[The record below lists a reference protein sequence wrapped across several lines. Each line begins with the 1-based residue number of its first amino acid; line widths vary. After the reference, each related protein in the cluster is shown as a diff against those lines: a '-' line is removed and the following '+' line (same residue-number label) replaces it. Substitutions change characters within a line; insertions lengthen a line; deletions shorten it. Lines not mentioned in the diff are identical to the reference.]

1 MFPRGFSTTIISL
14 FLLGLSY
21 LTVNG
26 QSTYGS
32 IAGSVTDP
40 SGAAINDA
48 QVTLTSIGTS
58 QKRTQVTRMDGLYS
72 FVNLIP
78 DQYRLEVE
86 KEGFKHFVRE
96 PIIVQ
101 VQQSLRIDA
110 TMQIGELNQSVV
122 VSSETPFLQ
131 PNTSSLGQV
140 VEQRKAN
147 ELPLNGRNVFN
158 LVALSPA
165 VVPQGQSSGTPVGT
179 NPFGWGNYQIGGSFG
194 NQSAAYLDGQPLNIG
209 YINLPIL
216 IPTQDSVQEFKV
228 QTNSLGPEW
237 GKFSGGVIN
246 ISTKSGTNQIHG
258 QAYEYLRNR
267 VFNANNFFNN
277 LNGVERAPFTQNQ
290 FGANAG
296 GPVYLPKLY
305 DGRNKTFWF
314 FNWEG
319 FRLRQ
324 GQTFTTTVPTD
335 LMRQGN
341 FSQLRSPNPEQDI
354 IIYNPLAL
362 NPNGTRT
369 PFANNTIPAGMIDP
383 TSRALLNLWPAPTG
397 PGIVNNYTVASSVG
411 GNQNQVVTRIDHN
424 IGAKQRIYG
433 RFSHWDVLNLPVDP
447 LGTGLCVDRC
457 TETYTTRAVAV
468 GYNYTFNPNT
478 IADLN
483 ISVSRFKYN
492 RNPANAGFDLTQIGW
507 PASLNSEV
515 PDVMRTPPTPCVL
528 GMTDNIMCT
537 QGQSFIQDRNTQFNI
552 SPSMTMIRDRHIFQ
566 FGGQLLIG
574 RDNYTQTNI
583 ASGAFAFDG
592 NFTSSSVENG
602 TGGFGFATY
611 LLGYAN
617 RQGNVVNHFFGAA
630 QVPAFT
636 AGQQIYR
643 ALFFGDTWKVTK
655 KLTLNLGLRYEQQGP
670 WSERFDRMSYWDQNT
685 LSSLA
690 GPSGI
695 ADLKGDV
702 FLVGTGPVDSRNNF
716 KLDKKNLAPRIG
728 LAFSLTPKTVVRSGY
743 GIFWIPNYV
752 SFAVNPLNDSLS
764 LATTVYVGSTDGG
777 RTFVNRLSN
786 AFPSGI
792 AAPPGRNVDLQQFLS
807 GKALN
812 VVNYS
817 DHPYGYVQ
825 QWNLNIQ
832 RELPGGFFVDAA
844 YAGSKGTHLP
854 AYSSQIDQL
863 PNQYLTLGQGLL
875 ANVPNPF
882 FDTLG
887 GNGTVL
893 GGETI
898 TLGQSLRPY
907 PQFDG
912 VQLGGQG
919 NYDSI
924 YHSLQLTVQRRF
936 SNGGSLLVAY
946 TVSKLI
952 SNTDTITTWLEGDS
966 GGAGAI
972 QDNYNLRGERSLS
985 SQDIPQRLSISYVV
999 DLPFG
1004 PGKKFLPGVNGAAQ
1018 KLVSGWGV
1026 QGVTTFQSGFPLK
1039 FSDTNL
1045 AQQFGAGARP
1055 NRVAG
1060 CDPALS
1066 GSAQSRLDQWFN
1078 TACFTPA
1085 PDFTFGSEP
1094 RVDPQLR
1101 QQGIQNFDFAVFKT
1115 TRFGPDERL
1124 GIQFRTEFFNIFNRV
1139 QFGPPVTNITDTT
1152 NFGIV
1157 NSQINNPRLVQ
1168 FALKFLF

>member
-1 MFPRGFSTTIISL
+1 MCSRRFSTIIFSL
-14 FLLGLSY
+14 ALACLSY
-21 LTVNG
+21 HVVG
-26 QSTYGS
+26 AQSTYGS
-32 IAGSVTDP
+32 IAGAVTD
-40 SGAAINDA
+40 STGAAISDA
-48 QVTLTSIGTS
+48 QVTLTSISTS
-58 QKRTQVTRMDGLYS
+58 QKRTQVTSSDGLYS

-78 DQYRLEVE
+78 GRYRLEVN
-86 KEGFKHFVRE
+86 KQGFRQFIRE
-96 PIIVQ
+96 PIIVE

-110 TMQIGELNQSVV
+110 AMQVGDFSQTVV
-122 VSSETPFLQ
+122 ISAETPFLQ
-131 PNTSSLGQV
+131 PHTSSLGQV

-194 NQSAAYLDGQPLNIG
+194 NQSAQYLDGQPLNIG
-209 YINLPIL
+209 YINLPVL

-246 ISTKSGTNQIHG
+246 ISTKSGTNEIHG

-277 LNGVERAPFTQNQ
+277 RSGVERAPFTQNQ

-296 GPVYLPKLY
+296 GPVYIPKVY

-335 LMRQGN
+335 LMRRGN
-341 FSQLRSPNPEQDI
+341 FSELLAGPNPI
-354 IIYNPLAL
+354 TIYNPG
-362 NPNGTRT
+362 PNGMRT
-369 PFANNTIPAGMIDP
+369 PFVNNTIPDGQIDP
-383 TSRALLNLWPAPTG
+383 TARALLNLWPAPTG
-397 PGIVNNYTVASSVG
+397 PDIVNNYTVASSVG
-411 GNQNQVVTRIDHN
+411 GNHNQVVTRIDHN
-424 IGAKQRIYG
+424 IGSKQRIYG
-433 RFSHWDVLNLPVDP
+433 RFSYWDVLNLPVDP

-457 TETYTTRAVAV
+457 TEVYSTYAAAV
-468 GYNYTFNPNT
+468 GYNYTFSPAT

-483 ISVSRFKYN
+483 VSVSRFKYN
-492 RNPANAGFDLTQIGW
+492 RNPINAGFDLTQIGW
-507 PASLNSEV
+507 PAAFNSQV

-537 QGQSFIQDRNTQFNI
+537 QGQSFIQDRNTQFNL
-552 SPSMTMIRDRHIFQ
+552 SPSMTMIRGRHTFQ
-566 FGGQLLIG
+566 FGGQIQVG

-583 ASGAFAFDG
+583 ASGAFAFDR
-592 NFTSSSVENG
+592 NFTSSAVQNG
-602 TGGFGFATY
+602 TGGFGFATF
-611 LLGYAN
+611 LLGFAN

-643 ALFFGDTWKVTK
+643 ALFFGDTWKATN

-670 WSERFDRMSYWDQNT
+670 WSERFDRMTYFDQPSI
-685 LSSLA
+685 SSLA

-695 ADLKGDV
+695 PDLRGEV
-702 FLVGTGPVDSRNNF
+702 FLVKTGPFDSRNNF

-728 LAFSLTPKTVVRSGY
+728 LAYSLTPKTVIRSGY

-752 SFAVNPLNDSLS
+752 SFGVNPLNDSVS

-777 RTFVNRLSN
+777 RNFVNRISN
-786 AFPSGI
+786 AFPDGI
-792 AAPPGRNVDLQQFLS
+792 ASPPGRDVNLQQFLS
-807 GKALN
+807 GKALQ
-812 VVNYS
+812 VVDYE

-832 RELPGGFFVDAA
+832 RELPAGFFVDAA

-854 AYSSQIDQL
+854 AYSTQIDQL
-863 PNQYLTLGQGLL
+863 PNQHLALGAGLL
-875 ANVPNPF
+875 EEVPNPF
-882 FDTLG
+882 FGALG

-893 GGETI
+893 GGPTV
-898 TLGQSLRPY
+898 TRGQLLRPY

-912 VQLGGQG
+912 VQLGGHG
-919 NYDSI
+919 VYDSN
-924 YHSLQLTVQRRF
+924 YHSFQLTVQRRF

-946 TVSKLI
+946 TASKLI

-966 GGAGAI
+966 GGAGGI
-972 QDNYNLRGERSLS
+972 QDNYNLRGERSIS
-985 SQDIPQRLSISYVV
+985 SQDVPQRLTISYVL

-1004 PGKKFLPGVNGAAQ
+1004 PGRKFLSGVNGPAQ
-1018 KLVSGWGV
+1018 KLVSGWGI

-1045 AQQFGAGARP
+1045 VQQFGAGARP

-1060 CDPALS
+1060 CDPERT
-1066 GSAQSRLDQWFN
+1066 GSAQSRLGQWFD
-1078 TACFTPA
+1078 TSCFAPA

-1115 TRFGPDERL
+1115 TRFGPDDRL
-1124 GIQFRTEFFNIFNRV
+1124 GVQFRTEFFNIFNRV
-1139 QFGPPVTNITDTT
+1139 QFGPPTTNISDGT

-1157 NSQINNPRLVQ
+1157 NNQVNNPRLVQ
-1168 FALKFLF
+1168 FALKFEF

>member
-1 MFPRGFSTTIISL
+1 MSWHRFSAVIISL
-14 FLLGLSY
+14 ALVCLSY
-21 LTVNG
+21 HAG
-26 QSTYGS
+26 SAQSTYGS
-32 IAGSVTDP
+32 IAGSILDP
-40 SGAAINDA
+40 NGAAISDA
-48 QVTLTSIGTS
+48 QVTLTSLSTS
-58 QKRTQVTRMDGLYS
+58 QKRTQVTKSDGLYE

-78 DQYRLEVE
+78 GQYRVEVD
-86 KEGFKHFVRE
+86 KQGFKHFVRE
-96 PIIVQ
+96 PIIVE
-101 VQQSLRIDA
+101 VQQSLRIDLA
-110 TMQIGELNQSVV
+110 MQIGELSQTIV

-194 NQSAAYLDGQPLNIG
+194 NQSAEYLDGQPLNIG
-209 YINLPIL
+209 YINLPVL

-258 QAYEYLRNR
+258 QAYEFLRNR

-277 LNGVERAPFTQNQ
+277 QNGVEKAPFTQNQ

-296 GPVYLPKLY
+296 GPVYLPHVY

-314 FNWEG
+314 FSWEG

-335 LMRQGN
+335 LQRQGN
-341 FSQLRSPNPEQDI
+341 FSELLAGSNPI
-354 IIYNPLAL
+354 TVYNPLAL
-362 NPNGTRT
+362 NPDGTRA

-383 TSRALLNLWPAPTG
+383 TSRALLNLWPAATG
-397 PGIVNNYTVASSVG
+397 PGLVNNYTVASSVG
-411 GNQNQVVTRIDHN
+411 GNHNQVVTRIDHN

-447 LGTGLCVDRC
+447 LATGLCVDRC
-457 TETYTTRAVAV
+457 TEVYTTKAAVV
-468 GYNYTFNPNT
+468 GYNYTFSPTT
-478 IADLN
+478 IADFNL
-483 ISVSRFKYN
+483 SLSRFKYN
-492 RNPANAGFDLTQIGW
+492 RNPANAGFDLTLIGW
-507 PASLNSEV
+507 PASLNSQV
-515 PDVMRTPPTPCVL
+515 PDVMRTPPTPCVI

-537 QGQSFIQDRNTQFNI
+537 QGQSFIQDRNTQLNF
-552 SPSMTMIRDRHIFQ
+552 SPSMTMLRGRHTFQ
-566 FGGQLLIG
+566 FGGQIQVG

-583 ASGAFAFDG
+583 ASGAFAFDS
-592 NFTSSSVENG
+592 NFTSSALANG
-602 TGGFGFATY
+602 TGGFGFATF

-617 RQGNVVNHFFGAA
+617 RQGNVTNHFFGAA

-643 ALFFGDTWKVTK
+643 ALFFGDTWKATN
-655 KLTLNLGLRYEQQGP
+655 KLTFNLGLRYEQQGP
-670 WSERFDRMSYWDQNT
+670 WSERFDRMTYFDQT
-685 LSSLA
+685 AASSLA

-695 ADLKGDV
+695 SDLKGDV
-702 FLVGTGPVDSRNNF
+702 FLVNTGPVDSRNNF
-716 KLDKKNLAPRIG
+716 RLDKKNIAPRIG
-728 LAFSLTPKTVVRSGY
+728 LAYSLNPQTVIRSGY
-743 GIFWIPNYV
+743 GIFWIPTYV
-752 SFAVNPLNDSLS
+752 SFGVNPLNDSVS
-764 LATTVYVGSTDGG
+764 LATTVYVGSADGG
-777 RTFVNRLSN
+777 RTFINRISN
-786 AFPSGI
+786 AFPVPTGI
-792 AAPPGRNVDLQQFLS
+792 APPPGREVDLQAFLS
-807 GKALN
+807 GKGLN
-812 VVNYS
+812 VVDYR

-832 RELPGGFFVDAA
+832 RELPAGFFIDAA

-854 AYSSQIDQL
+854 AYSTQIDQL
-863 PNQYLTLGQGLL
+863 PNQYLALGSSLL
-875 ANVPNPF
+875 DEVPNPF
-882 FDTLG
+882 FGALG

-893 GGETI
+893 GGPTV
-898 TLGQSLRPY
+898 TRGQLLRPY
-907 PQFDG
+907 PQYDG

-919 NYDSI
+919 VYDSI
-924 YHSLQLTVQRRF
+924 YHALQLTVQRRF

-946 TVSKLI
+946 TASKLI
-952 SNTDTITTWLEGDS
+952 SNTDTITSWLEGDS
-966 GGAGAI
+966 GGAGGI
-972 QDNYNLRGERSLS
+972 QDNNNLRGERSIS
-985 SQDIPQRLSISYVV
+985 SQDIPQRLVVSYVL

-1004 PGKKFLPGVNGAAQ
+1004 RGKKFFSGVNGGAQ
-1018 KLVSGWGV
+1018 KLVSGWGI
-1026 QGVTTFQSGFPLK
+1026 QGVTTLQSGFPLK

-1045 AQQFGAGARP
+1045 AQQFGAGSRP

-1060 CDPALS
+1060 CDPVLS
-1066 GSAQSRLDQWFN
+1066 GSAQSRLGGWFD
-1078 TACFTPA
+1078 TACFMPS
-1085 PDFTFGSEP
+1085 PDFTFGNEP
-1094 RVDPQLR
+1094 RVDSQLR
-1101 QQGIQNFDFAVFKT
+1101 QHGVQNFDFAVFKT
-1115 TRFGPDERL
+1115 TKFGPDERL
-1124 GIQFRTEFFNIFNRV
+1124 GVQFRTEFFNLFNRV
-1139 QFGPPVTNITDTT
+1139 QFGPPITNISDET